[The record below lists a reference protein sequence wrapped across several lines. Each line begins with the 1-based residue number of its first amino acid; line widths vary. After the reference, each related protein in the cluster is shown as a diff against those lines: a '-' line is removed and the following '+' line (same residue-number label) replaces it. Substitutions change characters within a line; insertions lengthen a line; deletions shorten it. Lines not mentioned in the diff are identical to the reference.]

1 MDQHALLT
9 LHRLFEEFQLGLAH
23 AMTSDQVCL
32 HTVTRAYYGMIQ
44 VLLKALEGETETST
58 LHDRTTH
65 SNATGQS
72 HAIYKRI
79 EMLWH
84 EWDDLFGTLSDGHSA
99 LALRDDM
106 KTLLTQMEKFVPRPS
121 AAQIDQERKGG

>member
-1 MDQHALLT
+1 
-9 LHRLFEEFQLGLAH
+9 
-23 AMTSDQVCL
+23 
-32 HTVTRAYYGMIQ
+32 
-44 VLLKALEGETETST
+44 
-58 LHDRTTH
+58 
-65 SNATGQS
+65 
-72 HAIYKRI
+72 
-79 EMLWH
+79 MLWH